1 MKLIIE
7 AEAKEI
13 ADLVVALQD
22 RQKESAI
29 HPGGE
34 NPISQYEATFR
45 QILDDIRS
53 NPDRVNA
60 SPIVLELPSE
70 WKATRK
76 SQSH

>member
-1 MKLIIE
+1 MKLTIE

-22 RQKESAI
+22 RQEKSAI

-34 NPISQYEATFR
+34 DSISRYEAAFR

-53 NPDRVNA
+53 NPDRINA
-60 SPIVLELPSE
+60 SPIVLELSSE